1 MPSGLGA
8 KSTGACGSAAGAVV
22 VVVVGPAVV
31 VVVALWVAAVVD
43 DVGAWTRCV
52 VAVVA
57 VLPGALRPVLDVVA
71 ASVDEVVSSTDG
83 GASLSPADGRWPAVT
98 STLGLPSPR
107 YTTTPAVTV
116 TTTANATPARRRH
129 RRPAGD
135 ASFAA
140 RTPQE

>member
-1 MPSGLGA
+1 
-8 KSTGACGSAAGAVV
+8 
-22 VVVVGPAVV
+22 VVVGPAVV
-31 VVVALWVAAVVD
+31 VVVTLWVGAVVD
-43 DVGAWTRCV
+43 DVGPWTRCV

-71 ASVDEVVSSTDG
+71 ASVDEVVSSTG
-83 GASLSPADGRWPAVT
+83 GVVALSSPDGRWPAVT

-116 TTTANATPARRRH
+116 TTTANATPARRGH
-129 RRPAGD
+129 RRPAAD
-135 ASFAA
+135 ALFAT